1 MKYVLNIF
9 LLAGFI
15 ISSCSTIKISKVE
28 KRRYND
34 GYYVNIS
41 KNKRIKRPSILNK
54 EDLASGTSIEEKTTE
69 IQNIPSGS
77 NKKNKRKNQRNIK
90 KVKVSNKE
98 KITSKPKLGFNSS
111 GPLNFHKRKD
121 INFSQKTL
129 KPSGEHG
136 NNYLTTGLIIA
147 GIIFIVF
154 MIIGLDILLTLLVA
168 LLFAVVIVFL
178 LKELEIIS
186 Q

>member
-9 LLAGFI
+9 LLTGFI
-15 ISSCSTIKISKVE
+15 ISSCNTIKISKVE

-34 GYYVNIS
+34 GYYVNVS
-41 KNKRIKRPSILNK
+41 KNKKHKNSSEYKKEELTSVTPPENKTK
-54 EDLASGTSIEEKTTE
+54 EDKKK
-69 IQNIPSGS
+69 PSHS
-77 NKKNKRKNQRNIK
+77 YSTKSTQKAKRKIRNSSK
-90 KVKVSNKE
+90 G

-111 GPLNFHKRKD
+111 GPLNFHERKNV
-121 INFSQKTL
+121 NFSQKTL
-129 KPSGEHG
+129 KPSGENG
-136 NNYLTTGLIIA
+136 DNYLTTGLIIA
-147 GIIFIVF
+147 GIIFIVL

-186 Q
+186 K